1 MREPRR
7 QLAELSPAQREQ
19 ALQHYRIL
27 RPHLVVT
34 DFDVG
39 WSACAVVVDGDHH
52 PASSRS
58 SSAKPR
64 NRWKTMSSA

>member
-34 DFDVG
+34 DSDVG

-52 PASSRS
+52 HPGQQQVFAGEAQESPEDR
-58 SSAKPR
+58 
-64 NRWKTMSSA
+64 